1 MNIAFENGDWK
12 MKIPLD
18 QVESAYNGKD
28 GKCCC
33 GCAGTHHR
41 EPRQIKRIYN
51 KMMKLATTIEWMDSG
66 PELYTLVNGNR
77 LYILYMKGR

>member
-1 MNIAFENGDWK
+1 MDIAFENGEWK
-12 MKIPLD
+12 MKIPLG
-18 QVESAYNGKD
+18 QVESTYNGVD

-33 GCAGTHHR
+33 GCAGTHHTN
-41 EPRQIKRIYN
+41 PSQIKRIYN
-51 KMMKLATTIEWMDSG
+51 KMMKLATTTEWLDSG